1 MRENKQ
7 YKQMLIR
14 SVLTSQGCQS
24 SLKQNDVYD
33 RHIFTA

>member
-7 YKQMLIR
+7 YIQILIR

-24 SLKQNDVYD
+24 SLKQYDVYD